1 MHKVFQSL
9 EHFPFPLV
17 LMGAKES
24 LFKPFYAL
32 NIIILNQ
39 MQLTGVL
46 QDEIMV
52 LKPSHAM
59 IKPETRTDI
68 LILINNHIRQLA
80 CKLLNNKQWRVQ

>member
-9 EHFPFPLV
+9 EHFPIPFF
-17 LMGAKES
+17 LMGAKEH
-24 LFKPFYAL
+24 LMKPLYAL
-32 NIIILNQ
+32 NTIFPNQ

-46 QDEIMV
+46 QDEIMI
-52 LKPSHAM
+52 LKPTHAM

-80 CKLLNNKQWRVQ
+80 CKLLNNNQWRVQ